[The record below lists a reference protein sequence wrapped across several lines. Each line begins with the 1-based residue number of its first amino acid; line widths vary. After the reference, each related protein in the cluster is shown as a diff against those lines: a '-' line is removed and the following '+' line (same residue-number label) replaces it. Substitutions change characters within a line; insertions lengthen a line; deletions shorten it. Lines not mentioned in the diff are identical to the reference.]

1 MHRMGFLPYNL
12 ALMTELYD
20 IFIAVMLLDMSVIIL
35 HPELY
40 LNCRN
45 FNYSLSIPRRT
56 SKEEYTILWEKCHM
70 NENIKII
77 NK

>member
-45 FNYSLSIPRRT
+45 FNYSLSIPREPLR
-56 SKEEYTILWEKCHM
+56 KNAPFFEK
-70 NENIKII
+70 NVT
-77 NK
+77 